1 MTEAFERGGK
11 SGTALGGV
19 PPVSRRP
26 EHLHYAVARHQGKDP
41 KLFCVPLE
49 SGEEALPVFSS
60 RVAAQGFVISYALEP
75 EWRSTG
81 FSVGELIS
89 LLVGCCVD
97 IDWIMLDPF
106 PGCLGDGDVPV
117 NLMHWQR
124 FADHLLG

>member
-1 MTEAFERGGK
+1 MTRALERVSK
-11 SGTALGGV
+11 PGTALGGV
-19 PPVSRRP
+19 PLASRRP
-26 EHLHYAVARHQGKDP
+26 EHLRYAAARYQGKDP

-60 RVAAQGFVISYALEP
+60 SVAAQGFIFSYGLEP
-75 EWRSTG
+75 EWHATG

-89 LLVGCCVD
+89 LLVGPCVNV
-97 IDWIMLDPF
+97 DWILLDPF